1 MWFTNYVYIYMSVCV
16 KRCGKVLGRCLEIE
30 LVLHTDRIR
39 SRKLLRGMQG
49 GNGSFV
55 VCLAFL
61 EPCLALGGPQNGQV
75 VGISSHAKEPT

>member
-1 MWFTNYVYIYMSVCV
+1 MRLDFAWISQCGLQIMYIYIYMSVCV

-55 VCLAFL
+55 VWPSWSLA
-61 EPCLALGGPQNGQV
+61 
-75 VGISSHAKEPT
+75 